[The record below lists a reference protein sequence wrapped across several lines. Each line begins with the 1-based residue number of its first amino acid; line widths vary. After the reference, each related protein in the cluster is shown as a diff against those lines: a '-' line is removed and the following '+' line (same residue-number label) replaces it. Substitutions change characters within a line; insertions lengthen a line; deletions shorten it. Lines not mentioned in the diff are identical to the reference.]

1 MHTPQLA
8 DNLRRALLQAA
19 IEGKLSKRQ
28 ADDGHAQDLL
38 KQIQAEKAALL
49 KAGRLKKS
57 KGLPE
62 IGDDEIPFEIPENW
76 VWVRLGEIGQII
88 GGGTPKTTHSEYW
101 NDGSIPWIT
110 PADMRSLTS
119 RYIEKGARNITQ
131 KGLESSSARL
141 LPKGSVLFS
150 SRAPIGYVAIAK
162 AEMATN
168 QGFKSIV
175 PFQEAMNE
183 YLYYVLLAFKS
194 EIEKLG
200 TGTTFKEVSG
210 AVVGNVA
217 IPLPPLAEQARIVA
231 KLDALL
237 AETDALKAQETALAD
252 AQKNFPKM
260 LRASLLQAAIEGKL
274 TERESGDGHAQELL
288 QQIQAEKAAQI
299 QAGRLK
305 KSKGLPEISEDEKPF
320 TIPENWVWVRLG
332 EVAQINPR
340 NKADDETAA
349 AFVPMSLL
357 NGGFQN
363 SFSFEERA
371 WKAIKKGYTHF
382 AENDV
387 VIAKITPCFQNRK
400 SAVMRGLPNKIGAGT
415 TELHVLRPYSK
426 KVMPEYLLLIAK
438 NAAFISGGVA
448 NFTGTAGQQ
457 RVSSTFVE
465 NYPIPLP
472 PLAEQAR
479 IVAKLD
485 ALLAQIESLENLS

>member
-19 IEGKLSKRQ
+19 IEGKLTERQ

-38 KQIQAEKAALL
+38 KQIQAEKAAQIQ
-49 KAGRLKKS
+49 AGRLKKS

-62 IGDDEIPFEIPENW
+62 IGEDEKPFAIPENW

-252 AQKNFPKM
+252 AQKSFPKM

-274 TERESGDGHAQELL
+274 TEQESGDGHAQELL

-320 TIPENWVWVRLG
+320 AIPENWVWVRLG
-332 EVAQINPR
+332 EVIFLKSGQDLTPSEYSSTADGVPYITGASHFNNGQLNISRWTKFPR
-340 NKADDETAA
+340 SVAEKG
-349 AFVPMSLL
+349 SLL
-357 NGGFQN
+357 FTCKGTVGEMAFLQ
-363 SFSFEERA
+363 EE
-371 WKAIKKGYTHF
+371 KAHIARQVMAITSVGNKVELAFIKIILQSYVTQIK
-382 AENDV
+382 AS
-387 VIAKITPCFQNRK
+387 AKSMIPGVGRDD
-400 SAVMRGLPNKIGAGT
+400 
-415 TELHVLRPYSK
+415 
-426 KVMPEYLLLIAK
+426 LLLL
-438 NAAFISGGVA
+438 
-448 NFTGTAGQQ
+448 
-457 RVSSTFVE
+457 
-465 NYPIPLP
+465 PIPLP

>member
-19 IEGKLSKRQ
+19 IEGKLTERQ
-28 ADDGHAQDLL
+28 ADDGHAQDLF
-38 KQIQAEKAALL
+38 KQIQAEKAVLV

-62 IGDDEIPFEIPENW
+62 IGENEKPFAIPENW
-76 VWVRLGEIGQII
+76 VWVRLGEVTDYGIGKQMPPEKIAVGSLII
-88 GGGTPKTTHSEYW
+88 EMEDIEKKTYRLLNKNRERTPKSSKNSFSAGDVLY
-101 NDGSIPWIT
+101 GKLRPYLQKVVI
-110 PADMRSLTS
+110 AD
-119 RYIEKGARNITQ
+119 E
-131 KGLESSSARL
+131 
-141 LPKGSVLFS
+141 
-150 SRAPIGYVAIAK
+150 
-162 AEMATN
+162 
-168 QGFKSIV
+168 QGFCSTEII
-175 PFQEAMNE
+175 PFNGFGKINPH
-183 YLYYVLLAFKS
+183 YLLYCMTSPCVLSDVNQLTYGMD
-194 EIEKLG
+194 IPRLG
-200 TGTTFKEVSG
+200 TSDAKKLV
-210 AVVGNVA
+210 

-299 QAGRLK
+299 QAGCLK

-332 EVAQINPR
+332 EIAQINPR
-340 NKADDETAA
+340 NEADDETAA
-349 AFVPMSLL
+349 AFVPISLL

-465 NYPIPLP
+465 NYPIFLP